1 MIRGSQRLILID
13 LNSSRGGNKN
23 DKHKMHVI
31 SGIDRKNRGIR
42 GKKGKGSFM
51 ARNGER

>member
-1 MIRGSQRLILID
+1 MIRGSKRLILID
-13 LNSSRGGNKN
+13 LNSSSEGNKN
-23 DKHKMHVI
+23 DKLHVI

-42 GKKGKGSFM
+42 GKKEKGSFM